1 MEISFA
7 DVKNDKEKER
17 KGKMANFISN
27 DEEKDF
33 FDGLSNKLNKSKT
46 KVYMNFSL
54 VGLKDIGDY
63 VDKAI
68 EVRERYPEYDFE
80 IEIGC

>member
-1 MEISFA
+1 MEISFGG
-7 DVKNDKEKER
+7 VKKDGEKER
-17 KGKMANFISN
+17 RGKMANFISN

-33 FDGLSNKLNKSKT
+33 FNDLSDKLNKSKT

-54 VGLKDIGDY
+54 VSLKDIGDY

-68 EVRERYPEYDFE
+68 EVREKYPEYDFE